1 MDDPRAAAFSTS
13 FQAPANLSNATR
25 TGNQITSRWVR
36 SQVADEFF
44 SFALRH
50 QFLGAPNEFRR
61 LDHRDECGR
70 HLISVVHWTTRRR
83 GQEKNDTCLRIRAR
97 RIREAG
103 RHRTGAGAHRLR
115 PTDGG
120 SRGGK
125 VRRREVVIPLT
136 QKPPLDP
143 QWRDNAFEMLSMA
156 NSQLWLQTL
165 RTGVIW
171 LGPNPS
177 PGSLSH
183 RAHGTFNRST
193 RHEFRY
199 LPRPS
204 RRTHVTPPSAS
215 DTGGDSAAAIDTN

>member
-1 MDDPRAAAFSTS
+1 MRVLFLNVFLQTGKHGLNDRFQAYRSELDALLADVDALTFAVPPDVQAELAVRAA
-13 FQAPANLSNATR
+13 
-25 TGNQITSRWVR
+25 
-36 SQVADEFF
+36 
-44 SFALRH
+44 
-50 QFLGAPNEFRR
+50 
-61 LDHRDECGR
+61 
-70 HLISVVHWTTRRR
+70 
-83 GQEKNDTCLRIRAR
+83 
-97 RIREAG
+97 EAG

-120 SRGGK
+120 SRGSK

-143 QWRDNAFEMLSMA
+143 QWRDHAFEMLSMA